1 MPPEEIN
8 FQTFFAAKLKERGVT
23 LKKLSEATGIAPS
36 HLESMVHGK
45 FDDLPSSPY
54 LHGYILRLGKVLDF
68 DGEAWWEKIKK
79 EGLVKDSGPTD
90 ALPNNR
96 FLKQSPTKLIWIIV
110 VVILILIYLAFQL
123 PIIFSKPKITVTFPT
138 QNPYTTSSSTLTI
151 EGTTSGANSLNLNGD
166 NIPIAPD
173 GSWQKTVLLQ
183 DGPNNFDI
191 TANKLL
197 GGGADVTEQIFYE
210 GGTMPANASS
220 TSISSS
226 TATSSTATSS
236 AF

>member
-8 FQTFFAAKLKERGVT
+8 FQTFFTAKLKERGVS

-36 HLESMVHGK
+36 HLDSMVHGK

-54 LHGYILRLGKVLDF
+54 LHGYILRLGKALDF
-68 DGEAWWEKIKK
+68 DGDAWWEKIKK

-90 ALPNNR
+90 ALPSNR
-96 FLKQSPTKLIWIIV
+96 FLKKSPTKFIWIG
-110 VVILILIYLAFQL
+110 VVIVLILLYLAFQL
-123 PIIFSKPKITVTFPT
+123 PIIFSKPKITITFPD

-151 EGTTSGANSLNLNGD
+151 EGTTSGANSLALNGD
-166 NIPIAPD
+166 VITIAPD

-183 DGPNNFDI
+183 NGPNSFDI

-197 GGGADVTEQIFYE
+197 GGGADVTEQIFYQ
-210 GGTMPANASS
+210 GGTVPTAPTS

-226 TATSSTATSS
+226 TASSTPSS
-236 AF
+236 TKK